1 MTVINIQWLNSRVS
15 QWVEKIQDA
24 AFLFSYPYVSKYAF
38 TKRFGT
44 LESKNHGMDIY
55 FFSFEKSCILLI
67 LEYV

>member
-44 LESKNHGMDIY
+44 LESKIDTIRICLNNIFDHIATD
-55 FFSFEKSCILLI
+55 
-67 LEYV
+67 